1 MPILLWTGEGRR
13 QRILSFQDTVFYE
26 DGSPRKMVQ
35 ASGVVKSEGEETV
48 KGAVSA
54 KSYGG
59 HVRQEHLLL
68 EQKA

>member
-59 HVRQEHLLL
+59 HVRQELLL